1 MRPMTISA
9 VLLGVAH
16 VTLAVAVAA
25 PVPPLAGSVSGA
37 SDGAD
42 GGAGVTLARAGA
54 SPFLAVPETRQSAL
68 LPVGEGG
75 EGGRGRWRR
84 GGYGPGGYYGYG
96 WGPPPRY
103 YYAPP
108 PPPRAWRP
116 PPVYYAPPPVY
127 YVPPPPV
134 YYAPS
139 PGVSLNFR
147 F

>member
-1 MRPMTISA
+1 MRPVAITA

-16 VTLAVAVAA
+16 VSVAA
-25 PVPPLAGSVSGA
+25 AAMPPVAL
-37 SDGAD
+37 D
-42 GGAGVTLARAGA
+42 GGQGATLARAGA
-54 SPFLAVPETRQSAL
+54 STFLEVPDTRQSAL

-84 GGYGPGGYYGYG
+84 GPPRGYG
-96 WGPPPRY
+96 WGPPPRNY

-108 PPPRAWRP
+108 PPRYYRPP
-116 PPVYYAPPPVY
+116 PPVYYAPPPRAY
-127 YVPPPPV
+127 YYAPPPPM
-134 YYAPS
+134 YYAPQ

>member
-1 MRPMTISA
+1 MRPVAISA
-9 VLLGVAH
+9 ILLGVAH
-16 VTLAVAVAA
+16 VTLGGVAA
-25 PVPPLAGSVSGA
+25 AAMPRLPAMA
-37 SDGAD
+37 TDGAD
-42 GGAGVTLARAGA
+42 GGSGVMLARAGA

-84 GGYGPGGYYGYG
+84 GGYYAPGYYYG
-96 WGPPPRY
+96 W
-103 YYAPP
+103 APP
-108 PPPRAWRP
+108 PPVYYAPRPRYVRP
-116 PPVYYAPPPVY
+116 PPVYYAPPPPVY
-127 YVPPPPV
+127 YAPPPM

>member
-1 MRPMTISA
+1 MRPVAISA

-16 VTLAVAVAA
+16 VSFAAAAMPAA
-25 PVPPLAGSVSGA
+25 PATA
-37 SDGAD
+37 ID
-42 GGAGVTLARAGA
+42 GGQGATLVRAGA
-54 SPFLAVPETRQSAL
+54 STFLDLPDTRQSAL

-84 GGYGPGGYYGYG
+84 GHPAYGYG
-96 WGPPPRY
+96 WGPPRAY

-108 PPPRAWRP
+108 PPRYYRPPP
-116 PPVYYAPPPVY
+116 PPVYYAPPPRAY
-127 YVPPPPV
+127 YYAPPPPV

>member
-1 MRPMTISA
+1 MRPVAISA

-16 VTLAVAVAA
+16 VTVGAA
-25 PVPPLAGSVSGA
+25 AMPLTAKVQ
-37 SDGAD
+37 DGVD
-42 GGAGVTLARAGA
+42 GGAGATLARAGA
-54 SPFLAVPETRQSAL
+54 STFLDLPEARQSAL

-84 GGYGPGGYYGYG
+84 GYGYGYGYG
-96 WGPPPRY
+96 WGPPPVY

-108 PPPRAWRP
+108 PPRYYRP
-116 PPVYYAPPPVY
+116 PPVYYAPPPPVY
-127 YVPPPPV
+127 YAPPPPV
-134 YYAPS
+134 YYYAPR

>member
-1 MRPMTISA
+1 MRPVAISA

-16 VTLAVAVAA
+16 VTLGAAVAA
-25 PVPPLAGSVSGA
+25 PARPMPGA
-37 SDGAD
+37 ADGAD
-42 GGAGVTLARAGA
+42 GGAGVTLARGGA
-54 SPFLAVPETRQSAL
+54 SPFLAVPETRPSAL

-84 GGYGPGGYYGYG
+84 GPGYYYGYG
-96 WGPPPRY
+96 WAPPPPRY
-103 YYAPP
+103 YYYAP

-127 YVPPPPV
+127 YAPPPPV
-134 YYAPS
+134 YYLPS

>member
-1 MRPMTISA
+1 MMRPVAISA
-9 VLLGVAH
+9 VLLGVVH
-16 VTLAVAVAA
+16 VTFGAA
-25 PVPPLAGSVSGA
+25 AMPAA
-37 SDGAD
+37 AAD
-42 GGAGVTLARAGA
+42 LTEGAGVTLVRAGA
-54 SPFLAVPETRQSAL
+54 SGFLDVPQTRQSAL

-84 GGYGPGGYYGYG
+84 GDRGYGYG
-96 WGPPPRY
+96 YGPPPRAY

-108 PPPRAWRP
+108 PPRYYRPP
-116 PPVYYAPPPVY
+116 PPVYYAPPPRAY
-127 YVPPPPV
+127 YYAPPPPV

>member
-1 MRPMTISA
+1 MRPLAISA

-16 VTLAVAVAA
+16 VSFGATAMPAA
-25 PVPPLAGSVSGA
+25 AAEP
-37 SDGAD
+37 AD
-42 GGAGVTLARAGA
+42 GTGVTLVRAGA
-54 SPFLAVPETRQSAL
+54 SPFLEVPDTSQSVL
-68 LPVGEGG
+68 LPVGDGG

-84 GGYGPGGYYGYG
+84 GHPGHG
-96 WGPPPRY
+96 WGPPPGAY

-108 PPPRAWRP
+108 PPRYYRPP
-116 PPVYYAPPPVY
+116 PPVYYAPPPRAY
-127 YVPPPPV
+127 YYAPPPPV